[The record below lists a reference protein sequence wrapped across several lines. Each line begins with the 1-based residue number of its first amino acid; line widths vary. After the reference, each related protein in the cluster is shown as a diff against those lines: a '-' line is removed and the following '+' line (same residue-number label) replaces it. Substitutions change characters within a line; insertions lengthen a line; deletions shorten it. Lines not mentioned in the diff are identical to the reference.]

1 MVGIPFLSDRAG
13 LNTSCLAGL
22 QNEAPSPWGC
32 PLPQLPHQDG
42 AQGHLETAHLLGGS
56 GITVV
61 HGALQRLPAPEV
73 HTLEYGGH
81 AGLEDTGQDGRR
93 GIRRPQGHARGRA
106 GGWHSISKL
115 GGSPQRPQ
123 GAKEGWADEPQAAA
137 WDPSPPGPCD
147 TSDTFTEKPHECRC
161 SPSAPSAISQHWVPS
176 AALPGPT
183 TSRSLEFG
191 GLAATPQIPSPQIS
205 LTPSPAVTRPLVSGL
220 CWGWATGRYLNG
232 RQGRRLGCLLPQE
245 EGQQPPRGPLCHAGL
260 SSLWLLH

>member
-1 MVGIPFLSDRAG
+1 MKPRAPGVVPCLSFLTRTEHRVIWKPVISLGAV
-13 LNTSCLAGL
+13 A
-22 QNEAPSPWGC
+22 SPWSTE
-32 PLPQLPHQDG
+32 LSSAFQPQKCTHWNMVATQAWRTQDRMAG
-42 AQGHLETAHLLGGS
+42 EASGS
-56 GITVV
+56 
-61 HGALQRLPAPEV
+61 P
-73 HTLEYGGH
+73 
-81 AGLEDTGQDGRR
+81 
-93 GIRRPQGHARGRA
+93 

-147 TSDTFTEKPHECRC
+147 TLGRFTEKPHECRC

-191 GLAATPQIPSPQIS
+191 GLAAPPRQIPSPQIS
-205 LTPSPAVTRPLVSGL
+205 LTPSPAVTRPLVSGI
-220 CWGWATGRYLNG
+220 CWGCATGRYLNG
-232 RQGRRLGCLLPQE
+232 QQGRRLGCLLPQE

>member
-42 AQGHLETAHLLGGS
+42 AQGHLETGHLLGGS

-73 HTLEYGGH
+73 HTLEHGGH

-93 GIRRPQGHARGRA
+93 GIRRPQGHARG
-106 GGWHSISKL
+106 GHSISKL

-123 GAKEGWADEPQAAA
+123 GAKEGWADEPQGAA

-147 TSDTFTEKPHECRC
+147 TLGRFTEKPHECRC

-220 CWGWATGRYLNG
+220 CWGWATGRYWNG

-245 EGQQPPRGPLCHAGL
+245 EGQQPPRRPLCHAGL